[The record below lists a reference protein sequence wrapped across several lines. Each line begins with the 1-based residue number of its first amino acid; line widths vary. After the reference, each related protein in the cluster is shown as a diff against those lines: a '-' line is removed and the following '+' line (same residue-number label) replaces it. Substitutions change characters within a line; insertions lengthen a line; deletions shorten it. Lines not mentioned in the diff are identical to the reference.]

1 MATHELSRTQRLFAR
16 LVDAPTFAAMEA
28 HSRAWLARC
37 LNCRHARSIWEIG
50 GIRYKAVGNA
60 LTRMNCP
67 SCGKT
72 GAHRL
77 EKAEN
82 FPVTNVPSFSLWRAI
97 ILITLGTMLALGA
110 IVLLILWA
118 VGVL

>member
-1 MATHELSRTQRLFAR
+1 MSEHELSRTQRLFTR
-16 LVDAPTFAAMEA
+16 LVDAPTAAAMEA
-28 HSRAWLARC
+28 HSRAWLVRC
-37 LNCRHARSIWEIG
+37 LNCSHARSIWELG
-50 GIRYKAVGNA
+50 GIRYKAAGNA

-77 EKAEN
+77 EKAES
-82 FPVTNVPSFSLWRAI
+82 FPTNNVPAGSLWRAI
-97 ILITLGTMLALGA
+97 ILVTFVTMLVLAA
-110 IVLLILWA
+110 IVLSILWA